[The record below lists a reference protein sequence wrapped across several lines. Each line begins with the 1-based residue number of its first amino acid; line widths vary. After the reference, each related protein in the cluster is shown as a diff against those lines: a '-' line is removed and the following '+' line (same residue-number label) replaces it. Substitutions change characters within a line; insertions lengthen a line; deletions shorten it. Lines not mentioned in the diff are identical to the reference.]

1 MDAATIPQGIV
12 AVGRQVAEGLWAWAR
27 DHRRATLAEHE
38 RGVLELFR
46 RLMGSGLG
54 AVVAEATGTAHP
66 AAARL
71 REPCPGCGQR
81 RAPRKPRKR
90 ELLTVCGAVRLER
103 PYYYCRPCRRG
114 WAPADATLGIGPY
127 QAISAG
133 CREWLALAGAVA
145 PFRDAAALLEELAGL
160 GVGSETVRTHAEAA
174 GGLLDLC
181 RREAA
186 GRVEAAREPAGAVD
200 RAAGLLVVMADGLHL
215 RYLDGWHE
223 VKVGLVAGCAPG
235 RPAEGAELGREH
247 ALLGPSYLA
256 SRAPAAAF
264 GPLLL
269 AEAARRGALEGVG
282 WEHAP
287 GDDPALPR
295 VPAVAVLREVVVL
308 GDGAPWIWNLAAE
321 HFGRRVEIVDW
332 YHASE
337 HLWAAARALHGA
349 GTPAAAAWAE
359 AALDQLW
366 DAGAGPVRRLLEAAE
381 PPDAEA
387 AEALRLARGYFAAN
401 AGRMDYPAYRA
412 RGLPIGSGAV
422 ESAARHLVQDR
433 MKRAGMRWSE
443 PGGEAMLALCSHVT
457 THHPRL
463 RAA

>member
-160 GVGSETVRTHAEAA
+160 GVGSETVRTHAEGPAGCWTSA
-174 GGLLDLC
+174 GGKPP
-181 RREAA
+181 
-186 GRVEAAREPAGAVD
+186 GG
-200 RAAGLLVVMADGLHL
+200 
-215 RYLDGWHE
+215 
-223 VKVGLVAGCAPG
+223 G
-235 RPAEGAELGREH
+235 RPRASRP
-247 ALLGPSYLA
+247 GPST
-256 SRAPAAAF
+256 
-264 GPLLL
+264 
-269 AEAARRGALEGVG
+269 AR
-282 WEHAP
+282 P
-287 GDDPALPR
+287 GC
-295 VPAVAVLREVVVL
+295 
-308 GDGAPWIWNLAAE
+308 WW
-321 HFGRRVEIVDW
+321 
-332 YHASE
+332 
-337 HLWAAARALHGA
+337 
-349 GTPAAAAWAE
+349 
-359 AALDQLW
+359 
-366 DAGAGPVRRLLEAAE
+366 
-381 PPDAEA
+381 
-387 AEALRLARGYFAAN
+387 
-401 AGRMDYPAYRA
+401 
-412 RGLPIGSGAV
+412 
-422 ESAARHLVQDR
+422 
-433 MKRAGMRWSE
+433 
-443 PGGEAMLALCSHVT
+443 
-457 THHPRL
+457 
-463 RAA
+463 